1 MTLRLPMTRPSA
13 PATVEAWH
21 RVDVCNSTA
30 LARTRVSVIGV
41 LDARAIATIDEVVAQ
56 AADNE
61 HALTFE
67 LGEISSITPDALTTL
82 LTRGS
87 SPDGQVNALRGSL

>member
-1 MTLRLPMTRPSA
+1 MTLRSA

-30 LARTRVSVIGV
+30 LARTRVSVVGV
-41 LDARAIATIDEVVAQ
+41 LDARAIATIDKAVAQ

-67 LGEISSITPDALTTL
+67 LGEISSITPDALATL

-87 SPDGQVNALRGSL
+87 PPDVPVNVLRGSL